1 MLSVPIQ
8 ATPSQVVNIALGG
21 QACTLNVYAKSAG
34 VFMDV
39 YVSGSLI
46 IGGAICQNF
55 NRIVRDAYLGFVGDF
70 SWWDTQGSS
79 DPTYDGF
86 GTRYVLTYL
95 EASDL

>member
-1 MLSVPIQ
+1 MLEVPIQ
-8 ATPSQVVNIALGG
+8 ATPSQVVNIAIGG
-21 QACTLNVYAKSAG
+21 QACALNVYAKSAG

-46 IGGAICQNF
+46 VGGVICQNF